1 MTTPDNIIPTGSLV
15 LVTGANGFTGTHVVE
30 AFLAAGYRVRGTV
43 RAVSKILVLQA
54 MWEKKYGAGTFEVAV
69 VEDFTKD
76 GAFDDAMKGVSGV
89 AHVAG
94 DLSFSPV
101 PSKVIDPMVKGV
113 VSILTA
119 AAAQPTVK
127 NFVLT
132 SSSYACFWPKPNVEF
147 DIGEDMWNEE
157 SVEKAYSLAETDP
170 LKPWHIYA
178 CHKVLVE
185 RAAWKF
191 MKEEK
196 PAFSM
201 NAIMPNT
208 TFGPILDPAQ
218 ATSTAGMLKGLFEG
232 NWPAFSGILPRK
244 SKWGVD
250 VRDVGRLHVLA
261 LTSPSLSA
269 GGVRMYAASEPFNTN
284 DILQLFRKLYPKK
297 TFLPDV
303 EGLGRDL
310 THVDNKRAGA
320 LLGGWIKFE
329 ESIKANTENL

>member
-1 MTTPDNIIPTGSLV
+1 
-15 LVTGANGFTGTHVVE
+15 
-30 AFLAAGYRVRGTV
+30 
-43 RAVSKILVLQA
+43 
-54 MWEKKYGAGTFEVAV
+54 
-69 VEDFTKD
+69 
-76 GAFDDAMKGVSGV
+76 
-89 AHVAG
+89 
-94 DLSFSPV
+94 
-101 PSKVIDPMVKGV
+101 MVKAV
-113 VSILTA
+113 ISILTA

-178 CHKVLVE
+178 GHKVLVE

-218 ATSTAGMLKGLFEG
+218 ATSTAGMLKGLFES
-232 NWPAFSGILPRK
+232 NWAAFSGILPRK
-244 SKWGVD
+244 SSFTFIPLARVIYYIFTEWGVD
-250 VRDVGRLHVLA
+250 VRDVGRLHMLA

-269 GGVRMYAASEPFNTN
+269 GGIRMYAASEPFNTN
-284 DILQLFRKLYPKK
+284 DILQLFRKLYPGK
-297 TFLPDV
+297 TFLPDI

-310 THVDNKRAGA
+310 THVDNKRAGE